1 MSDEAVLGLQEDGKD
16 AAVVNIGS
24 NSAVSA
30 PSSAAKAASTA
41 QAKNTSDKSESPSK
55 LRSLIRRFSELSL
68 LQRLIVLSAGV
79 LFLAAVIFV
88 SLSGR
93 KDNYRILFSSINE
106 RDGAAIVAALQQMNV
121 PYKFTEGGAAIL
133 VPESSVYETRLK
145 LAGQGLPKAGNV
157 GFELLENQKMGTS
170 QFVEQVNYQRGLE
183 GELARSISSL
193 TQVKSARVMLAIPKQ
208 TAFMREQEKPTASVV
223 VTMHPGRFLDNQ
235 QVAAIAN
242 LVGSSV
248 PNLGPANVTIVDS
261 EGSLLAPNAQR
272 AVGLD
277 STQLKYVAELEGAL
291 SKRVQAILEPI
302 AGKENVRAQ
311 VTVDMDFGELER
323 MEETFGRN
331 SPPNQAAIRSQQ
343 SNQGSTGSSAAG
355 GVPGALTNQPPGG
368 GQAPLNT
375 QAAGNNNPQNLN
387 APPGN
392 TGSGVTNTRNDNVI
406 NYELDRAIQRIK
418 AEKGKVRRVSAGVV
432 VNFKPGGVDKD
443 GKPLKP
449 VAYSGRE
456 LEQINNLVKDAI
468 GFNEKRGDSVSVAN
482 ILFKVEAS
490 EETPFYK
497 QPGVIELS
505 KEFFKVIIILGS
517 LGILFFGVVRPL
529 LFPAK
534 IDEILEE
541 EEQAIEEEFDEKI
554 KAEMQG
560 MTPSAREKRRM
571 EIELERERRRIQEE
585 EARAQVEAEKKNEED
600 TRKRIE
606 DEKRQEY
613 EELLKYTIEFV
624 EANPL
629 VVSGIFKVWLTND
642 GLKQDQMND
651 AAAASAGGAT

>member
-1 MSDEAVLGLQEDGKD
+1 MSDEAVPGLQGDGKD

-24 NSAVSA
+24 NSAASA
-30 PSSAAKAASTA
+30 PPAAGMAAIAARAANAPAKTA
-41 QAKNTSDKSESPSK
+41 TPAK
-55 LRSLIRRFSELSL
+55 LRELIFRFSSL
-68 LQRLIVLSAGV
+68 NLQQRLIVLAAGV
-79 LFLAAVIFV
+79 LFLAAIIFV
-88 SLSGR
+88 SLSNR
-93 KDNYRILFSSINE
+93 KDDYRVLFSSINE

-193 TQVKSARVMLAIPKQ
+193 SQVKSARVMLAIPKQ

-261 EGSLLAPNAQR
+261 EGSLLAPNPQR
-272 AVGLD
+272 SVGLD

-291 SKRVQAILEPI
+291 SKRVQAILEPV

-331 SPPNQAAIRSQQ
+331 TPPNQASIRSQQ
-343 SNQGSTGSSAAG
+343 SNQGSTGSTGAS
-355 GVPGALTNQPPGG
+355 GVPGALTNQPPGP

-392 TGSGVTNTRNDNVI
+392 TGSGVTNTRNDNVV

-418 AEKGKVRRVSAGVV
+418 GEKGKVRRVSA
-432 VNFKPGGVDKD
+432 
-443 GKPLKP
+443 
-449 VAYSGRE
+449 
-456 LEQINNLVKDAI
+456 
-468 GFNEKRGDSVSVAN
+468 
-482 ILFKVEAS
+482 
-490 EETPFYK
+490 
-497 QPGVIELS
+497 
-505 KEFFKVIIILGS
+505 
-517 LGILFFGVVRPL
+517 
-529 LFPAK
+529 
-534 IDEILEE
+534 
-541 EEQAIEEEFDEKI
+541 
-554 KAEMQG
+554 
-560 MTPSAREKRRM
+560 
-571 EIELERERRRIQEE
+571 
-585 EARAQVEAEKKNEED
+585 
-600 TRKRIE
+600 
-606 DEKRQEY
+606 
-613 EELLKYTIEFV
+613 
-624 EANPL
+624 
-629 VVSGIFKVWLTND
+629 
-642 GLKQDQMND
+642 
-651 AAAASAGGAT
+651 

>member
-1 MSDEAVLGLQEDGKD
+1 LSDEAVPGMQGDGKD

-24 NSAVSA
+24 GSTASA
-30 PSSAAKAASTA
+30 PPSPTMAAMVARAENAPAKSATPA
-41 QAKNTSDKSESPSK
+41 K
-55 LRSLIRRFSELSL
+55 LRELIFRFSALNL
-68 LQRLIVLSAGV
+68 QQRLIVAAAGI
-79 LFLAAVIFV
+79 LFLAAIIFA

-93 KDNYRILFSSINE
+93 KDDYRVLFSSINE
-106 RDGAAIVAALQQMNV
+106 RDGAAIVVALQQMNV

-145 LAGQGLPKAGNV
+145 LAGQGLPKSGNV

-193 TQVKSARVMLAIPKQ
+193 SQVKSARVMLAIPKQ

-223 VTMHPGRFLDNQ
+223 VTMHPGRFLDNL

-261 EGSLLAPNAQR
+261 EGSLLAPNPQR
-272 AVGLD
+272 SVGLD
-277 STQLKYVAELEGAL
+277 SNQLKYVAELEGAL
-291 SKRVQAILEPI
+291 SKRVQAILEPV

-311 VTVDMDFGELER
+311 VTIDMDFGELER

-331 SPPNQAAIRSQQ
+331 TPPNQASIRSQQ
-343 SNQGSTGSSAAG
+343 SNQGSTGTPGAS

-392 TGSGVTNTRNDNVI
+392 TGSGVTNNRNDNVI

-432 VNFKPGGVDKD
+432 VNYKPGGVDKD

-449 VAYSGRE
+449 VAYSAKE
-456 LEQINNLVKDAI
+456 IEQINNLVKDAI

-482 ILFKVEAS
+482 ILFKAEAS
-490 EETPFYK
+490 DEPPFYK

-505 KEFFKVIIILGS
+505 KEFFKFVIILGS

-529 LFPAK
+529 LFPPKVDQA
-534 IDEILEE
+534 LEE
-541 EEQAIEEEFDEKI
+541 QRIEEEFDEKI
-554 KAEMQG
+554 KAEMET
-560 MTPSAREKRRM
+560 MSPAAREKRRM
-571 EIELERERRRIQEE
+571 EVELERERRRIQEE
-585 EARAQVEAEKKNEED
+585 EERARVEAEKKMEEEA
-600 TRKRIE
+600 RKRAE
-606 DEKRQEY
+606 DEKKQEY
-613 EELLKYTIEFV
+613 DELLAYAVDFV
-624 EANPL
+624 GNNPK
-629 VVSGIFKVWLTND
+629 VVSGIFKEWLA
-642 GLKQDQMND
+642 ND
-651 AAAASAGGAT
+651 AAKTNEANVAAGGAN

>member
-1 MSDEAVLGLQEDGKD
+1 MSDEAVPGMQGDGKD

-30 PSSAAKAASTA
+30 PPLAGMAALAARAENAPAKSATPA
-41 QAKNTSDKSESPSK
+41 K
-55 LRSLIRRFSELSL
+55 LRELIFRFSALNL
-68 LQRLIVLSAGV
+68 QQRLIVAAAGV
-79 LFLAAVIFV
+79 LFLAVIIFA

-93 KDNYRILFSSINE
+93 KDDYRILFSSINE

-121 PYKFTEGGAAIL
+121 PYKFTEGGGAIL
-133 VPESSVYETRLK
+133 VPETTVYETRLK

-193 TQVKSARVMLAIPKQ
+193 AQVKSARVMLAIPKQ

-235 QVAAIAN
+235 QVAAITN
-242 LVGSSV
+242 LVGSSI

-272 AVGLD
+272 SVGLD
-277 STQLKYVAELEGAL
+277 SSQLKYVAELEGAL
-291 SKRVQAILEPI
+291 SKRVQAILEPV

-311 VTVDMDFGELER
+311 VTIDMDFGELER

-331 SPPNQAAIRSQQ
+331 TPPNQASIRSQQ
-343 SNQGSTGSSAAG
+343 SNQGSAGAAG
-355 GVPGALTNQPPGG
+355 PSGVPGALTNQPPGG

-387 APPGN
+387 PPPGN
-392 TGSGVTNTRNDNVI
+392 SGSGATNTRNDNVI
-406 NYELDRAIQRIK
+406 NYELDRAISRIK
-418 AEKGKVRRVSAGVV
+418 AEKGKVKRVSAGVV
-432 VNFKPGGVDKD
+432 VNYKPGGVDKD

-449 VAYSGRE
+449 VAYNAKE

-482 ILFKVEAS
+482 ILFKADVSDEL
-490 EETPFYK
+490 PFYK
-497 QPGVIELS
+497 EPAFIELA
-505 KEFFKVIIILGS
+505 KEFIKFVIILGS

-529 LFPAK
+529 LFPPKVDQA
-534 IDEILEE
+534 LEE
-541 EEQAIEEEFDEKI
+541 QRIEEEFDEKI
-554 KAEMQG
+554 KAEMET
-560 MTPSAREKRRM
+560 MSPAAREKRRM
-571 EIELERERRRIQEE
+571 EVELERERRRIQEE
-585 EARAQVEAEKKNEED
+585 EERSAAEALKKEEEQ
-600 TRKRIE
+600 TRKRLE
-606 DEKRQEY
+606 DEKKAEY
-613 EELLKYTIEFV
+613 DELLAYAIDYV
-624 EANPL
+624 GNNPK
-629 VVSGIFKVWLTND
+629 VVAGVFKEWLA
-642 GLKQDQMND
+642 GD
-651 AAAASAGGAT
+651 AAKTNAANVAAAGGNA

>member
-1 MSDEAVLGLQEDGKD
+1 LSDEAVPGMQGDGKD

-24 NSAVSA
+24 GSAASA
-30 PSSAAKAASTA
+30 PPSPTMAAMVARAENAPAKSATPA
-41 QAKNTSDKSESPSK
+41 K
-55 LRSLIRRFSELSL
+55 LRELIFRFTALNL
-68 LQRLIVLSAGV
+68 QQRLIVAAAGI
-79 LFLAAVIFV
+79 LFLAAIIFA

-93 KDNYRILFSSINE
+93 KDDYRVLFSSINE
-106 RDGAAIVAALQQMNV
+106 RDGAAIVVALQQMNV

-145 LAGQGLPKAGNV
+145 LAGQGLPKSGNV

-223 VTMHPGRFLDNQ
+223 VTMHPGRFLDNL

-261 EGSLLAPNAQR
+261 EGSLLAPNPQR
-272 AVGLD
+272 SVGLD
-277 STQLKYVAELEGAL
+277 SNQLKYVAELEGAL
-291 SKRVQAILEPI
+291 SKRVQAILEPV

-311 VTVDMDFGELER
+311 VTIDMDFGELER

-331 SPPNQAAIRSQQ
+331 TPPNQASIRSQQ
-343 SNQGSTGSSAAG
+343 SNQGSTGTPGAS

-392 TGSGVTNTRNDNVI
+392 TGSGVTNNRNDNVI

-432 VNFKPGGVDKD
+432 VNYKPGGVDKD

-449 VAYSGRE
+449 VAYSAKE
-456 LEQINNLVKDAI
+456 IEQINNLVKDAI

-482 ILFKVEAS
+482 ILFKAEAS
-490 EETPFYK
+490 DEPPFYK

-505 KEFFKVIIILGS
+505 KEFFKFVIILGS

-529 LFPAK
+529 LFPPKVDQA
-534 IDEILEE
+534 LEE
-541 EEQAIEEEFDEKI
+541 QRIEEEFDEKI
-554 KAEMQG
+554 KAEMET
-560 MTPSAREKRRM
+560 MSPAAREKRRM
-571 EIELERERRRIQEE
+571 EVVLERERRRIQEE
-585 EARAQVEAEKKNEED
+585 EERARLEAEKK
-600 TRKRIE
+600 
-606 DEKRQEY
+606 
-613 EELLKYTIEFV
+613 
-624 EANPL
+624 A
-629 VVSGIFKVWLTND
+629 
-642 GLKQDQMND
+642 
-651 AAAASAGGAT
+651 